1 MKKILTIASLFL
13 LTTAAFAQNN
23 VKPKVDELAKFK
35 VEKHSFGKIPQ
46 GIPVTYEFEF
56 TNISKEHV
64 VVENA
69 YSSCGCTVPERP
81 EQPIAPGASA
91 KMKIVFNA
99 AQLGPINKE
108 VYVKFAGID
117 SPKILLITGEV
128 VAEQPAQTTTAPAA
142 SKKEVQEAKN
152 KTSKNN
158 TSKNQN

>member
-1 MKKILTIASLFL
+1 M
-13 LTTAAFAQNN
+13 
-23 VKPKVDELAKFK
+23 
-35 VEKHSFGKIPQ
+35 
-46 GIPVTYEFEF
+46 
-56 TNISKEHV
+56 

-108 VYVKFAGID
+108 VYVKFAGVD